1 MFLSITTMYFTE
13 EIITKWYLGKYNKGR
28 AVALRRCARNIQFDG
43 TLIIAV
49 CVWQPRTHHARFFS
63 SNSIDCNP
71 SKKPAFWNSTFL
83 FENPFLWRV
92 FQVTSWY
99 LYVYRFVK
107 KRTIFI
113 FCYRTNKWISY
124 TASSLK
130 HFCVMTVQFQKFKW
144 YLLFDVMWD
153 CERPSVQ
160 IRQRKIRIDNFNRD
174 LHCTF
179 DSYWRKDAIS
189 VLKRALYHCVDVKF
203 NKLSKWQVQLHTLCV
218 HSAHGY
224 KILFTTN

>member
-1 MFLSITTMYFTE
+1 MYFTE

-63 SNSIDCNP
+63 PNSIDCNP

-99 LYVYRFVK
+99 LYVYRFVN

-130 HFCVMTVQFQKFKW
+130 HFLHNDRSISDVQVV
-144 YLLFDVMWD
+144 L
-153 CERPSVQ
+153 
-160 IRQRKIRIDNFNRD
+160 
-174 LHCTF
+174 TF
-179 DSYWRKDAIS
+179 DCDVRDQAFKFASAKFELTIS
-189 VLKRALYHCVDVKF
+189 IEIYIALSILIGEKMLFPFWKELCTIVL
-203 NKLSKWQVQLHTLCV
+203 T
-218 HSAHGY
+218 
-224 KILFTTN
+224 